1 MGMKERMKGARQKP
15 AFRAVIV
22 LLIVC
27 AVAVVCFCPK
37 RADSLLKN
45 KDIGVVEIFY
55 VSEEGTTPKE
65 QLCIKAEQPAMDEVR
80 DFLEN
85 TYIMWCGFCGKWV
98 GSGYHLAFLKGRE
111 APRGTMYITKPGY
124 LHCGNRVYR
133 VIAPASENMWLQ
145 LDALY
150 ESASDI

>member
-1 MGMKERMKGARQKP
+1 MGMKERMKGAWQKP
-15 AFRAVIV
+15 AFRVVIV
-22 LLIVC
+22 FLIVC
-27 AVAVVCFCPK
+27 TVVAVCFCSK

-65 QLCIKAEQPAMDEVR
+65 QLCIKAGQPAMDEVR
-80 DFLEN
+80 DFLKN
-85 TYIMWCGFCGKWV
+85 TYIMWCGFRGKWD
-98 GSGYHLAFLKGRE
+98 GPGYNLVFLNEKE
-111 APRGTMYITKPGY
+111 TPRGTMYMTKSGY